1 MQLTQKATETLKV
14 LPVITSTSSVALD
27 EDIAAF
33 VLSDLKDDT
42 KAVINEVTVERARK
56 LGGSRLQCRAVNFP
70 HIPEKRHQCGGTRKK
85 GEDLCQRHSISLAK
99 IKYTSM
105 RAEDKNAVK

>member
-1 MQLTQKATETLKV
+1 MRLTQKASATLKV

-42 KAVINEVTVERARK
+42 KAVINEVTMERART
-56 LGGSRLQCRAVNFP
+56 LGSSNLQCHAINFAN
-70 HIPEKRHQCGGTRKK
+70 IPEKRHRCGGTRKK
-85 GEDLCQRHSISLAK
+85 GEDLCQRPAVK
-99 IKYTSM
+99 INKAHVD
-105 RAEDKNAVK
+105 AEDKNAVK